1 MNGFSKD
8 IHPLANFLGAPSNYK
23 VYIVDESD
31 ELHERVLTAKIR
43 TAKIEPQ
50 YYEPEDVF
58 LTRDMVLVPPGHITG
73 VKIEIDVEQAPEGHF
88 FTITDFTKE
97 EEDA

>member
-1 MNGFSKD
+1 MNGFSQN
-8 IHPLANFLGAPSNYK
+8 IHPLVNFLGAPSNYK

-31 ELHERVLTAKIR
+31 ELRERVLTARIKK
-43 TAKIEPQ
+43 AKIEPE
-50 YYEPEDVF
+50 YYDPEGVF
-58 LTRDMVLVPPGHITG
+58 LRPDMVLMPPGRITG

-97 EEDA
+97 ED